1 MLGPTRIVDRNNI
14 YEDVIDM
21 YSEGEIVGEY
31 PLVIKYKGEQA
42 KQLIKEECKGICF
55 QLSGLKFI
63 VSCLR
68 VVRHLHHSF
77 NQASI

>member
-1 MLGPTRIVDRNNI
+1 MQSAGFMLGPTQIVDRNNI

-42 KQLIKEECKGICF
+42 VDQGGVQRNMFSALG
-55 QLSGLKFI
+55 
-63 VSCLR
+63 
-68 VVRHLHHSF
+68 
-77 NQASI
+77 